1 MSSNARGQDEMLAR
15 ITELA
20 RDAWSAQADFAR
32 QSIEL
37 GRATLT
43 SEVDPTTAGRAW
55 MEAVSREGARYWK
68 DVGELGLDV
77 AGSLVAIGSRSMAR
91 VISDTRSAT
100 RAATHAG
107 ARAGSRAGGRADTW
121 AGTGAAAGRWP
132 APGPHAT
139 HRDSPGHDHGPSDP
153 GDPDGAADHSDVVV
167 TGPPPEPGRS
177 EPHEPTGAGPGRPAV
192 TLHGRPGDTATGRV
206 TLSNAHPRARKVLL
220 SAGRLQ
226 PDSGRHVELE
236 LRLDPDGVT
245 IPAGS
250 EHDVLLEVD
259 LKSDVVRP
267 GERYEGVILVTGG
280 VEAELD
286 VAVVVEE

>member
-1 MSSNARGQDEMLAR
+1 MSSNARGQDEMLTR

-20 RDAWSAQADFAR
+20 RDAWAAQADFAR

-37 GRATLT
+37 GRATLS

-55 MEAVSREGARYWK
+55 VEAVSREGARYWK

-91 VISDTRSAT
+91 VIADTRSAT
-100 RAATHAG
+100 RAG
-107 ARAGSRAGGRADTW
+107 ARAGTWTGTRAGSGR
-121 AGTGAAAGRWP
+121 RP
-132 APGPHAT
+132 APGSPPHAA
-139 HRDSPGHDHGPSDP
+139 HRDGHRHGAGDAGDP
-153 GDPDGAADHSDVVV
+153 GEGGDHSDVVV
-167 TGPPPEPGRS
+167 TGPAAEPAAT
-177 EPHEPTGAGPGRPAV
+177 EAHAETGAGAGRAAV

-259 LKSDVVRP
+259 LAADVVRP

>member
-1 MSSNARGQDEMLAR
+1 MSSRTSSQDEMLAR

-20 RDAWSAQADFAR
+20 RDAWSAQAGFAR

-37 GRATLT
+37 GRATLA
-43 SEVDPTTAGRAW
+43 SEVDPAAAGRAW
-55 MEAVSREGARYWK
+55 MEAVTREGARYWK

-91 VISDTRSAT
+91 VLSETRAAARAGTPGGPRAGTGHRPAT
-100 RAATHAG
+100 RAQPHE
-107 ARAGSRAGGRADTW
+107 
-121 AGTGAAAGRWP
+121 AAG
-132 APGPHAT
+132 
-139 HRDSPGHDHGPSDP
+139 HRQGR
-153 GDPDGAADHSDVVV
+153 GDPADVVV
-167 TGPPPEPGRS
+167 TGPAAEN
-177 EPHEPTGAGPGRPAV
+177 EATDAHQAGDGLQRAAV
-192 TLHGRPGDTATGRV
+192 TLHGRPGDTATGTI
-206 TLSNAHPRARKVLL
+206 TLSNAHPRARRVLL

-226 PDSGRHVELE
+226 PDTGRHVELE

-259 LKSDVVRP
+259 LEPDVVRP
-267 GERYEGVILVTGG
+267 GERYEGVIQVTGG

>member
-1 MSSNARGQDEMLAR
+1 MSSNARGQDEMLTR

-43 SEVDPTTAGRAW
+43 SEVDPTTAGRGW
-55 MEAVSREGARYWK
+55 VEAVSREGARYWK

-91 VISDTRSAT
+91 VIADTRSAT
-100 RAATHAG
+100 RAG
-107 ARAGSRAGGRADTW
+107 ARAGTWTGTRAGSGR
-121 AGTGAAAGRWP
+121 RP
-132 APGPHAT
+132 APGSPPHAA
-139 HRDSPGHDHGPSDP
+139 HRDGHRHAAGDA
-153 GDPDGAADHSDVVV
+153 GDPDGGGDHTDVVV
-167 TGPPPEPGRS
+167 TGPAAEPGAAQAQG
-177 EPHEPTGAGPGRPAV
+177 ETGAGAGRAAV

-259 LKSDVVRP
+259 LAADVVRP

>member
-55 MEAVSREGARYWK
+55 VEAVSREGARYWK

-77 AGSLVAIGSRSMAR
+77 AGSLVAISSRSMAR
-91 VISDTRSAT
+91 VIADTRSAT
-100 RAATHAG
+100 RAG
-107 ARAGSRAGGRADTW
+107 ARAGTRTGTR
-121 AGTGAAAGRWP
+121 AGTGRRP
-132 APGPHAT
+132 APEPAT
-139 HRDSPGHDHGPSDP
+139 HAAHRDGHRHGAGDAADP
-153 GDPDGAADHSDVVV
+153 GEGGEHTDVVV
-167 TGPPPEPGRS
+167 TGPAAEPVGA
-177 EPHEPTGAGPGRPAV
+177 EAHAETGAGAGRAAV

-259 LKSDVVRP
+259 LAADVVRP

-286 VAVVVEE
+286 VAVFVEQ

>member
-1 MSSNARGQDEMLAR
+1 MSSNSRSQDEMLAR

-20 RDAWSAQADFAR
+20 RDAWSAQASLAR
-32 QSIEL
+32 QSIDL
-37 GRATLT
+37 GRATLA
-43 SEVDPTTAGRAW
+43 SEVDPTAAGRAW

-100 RAATHAG
+100 RAATRAEPGRRPTAG
-107 ARAGSRAGGRADTW
+107 
-121 AGTGAAAGRWP
+121 P
-132 APGPHAT
+132 APHRAHRA
-139 HRDSPGHDHGPSDP
+139 HRDGRDDGDDP
-153 GDPDGAADHSDVVV
+153 ADVVV
-167 TGPPPEPGRS
+167 TGPAS
-177 EPHEPTGAGPGRPAV
+177 EGDGAGAQGAGDGIRRARV
-192 TLHGRPGDTATGRV
+192 TLRGRPGETATGTI

-220 SAGRLQ
+220 SAGALQ
-226 PDSGRHVELE
+226 PDTGRHVELG
-236 LRLDPDGVT
+236 LRLDPEGVT

-259 LKSDVVRP
+259 LAPDVVRP
-267 GERYEGVILVTGG
+267 GERYTGVIQVTGG

-286 VAVVVEE
+286 VVVVVEE

>member
-1 MSSNARGQDEMLAR
+1 MSSNTRSQDEILAR

-20 RDAWSAQADFAR
+20 RDAWSAQAGFAR

-37 GRATLT
+37 GRATLA

-55 MEAVSREGARYWK
+55 MEAVSREGVRYWK

-100 RAATHAG
+100 RAAT
-107 ARAGSRAGGRADTW
+107 RAEPGRRP
-121 AGTGAAAGRWP
+121 AAGQAPHRAHRHGRDEGDDP
-132 APGPHAT
+132 A
-139 HRDSPGHDHGPSDP
+139 
-153 GDPDGAADHSDVVV
+153 DVVV
-167 TGPPPEPGRS
+167 TGPAS
-177 EPHEPTGAGPGRPAV
+177 EGESTGAHEAGDGIRRARV
-192 TLHGRPGDTATGRV
+192 TLHGRPGETATGTI
-206 TLSNAHPRARKVLL
+206 TLSNAHPRARRVLL

-226 PDSGRHVELE
+226 PDTGRHVELE

-259 LKSDVVRP
+259 LAPEVVRP
-267 GERYEGVILVTGG
+267 GERYGGVIQVTGG

-286 VAVVVEE
+286 VVVVVEE

>member
-100 RAATHAG
+100 RAATQAG
-107 ARAGSRAGGRADTW
+107 ARAGGRADTW
-121 AGTGAAAGRWP
+121 SGTGSAAGRRRGP
-132 APGPHAT
+132 APHDAHHDG
-139 HRDSPGHDHGPSDP
+139 HRHGPGDP
-153 GDPDGAADHSDVVV
+153 GDPDGAAHHSDVVV
-167 TGPPPEPGRS
+167 TGPPPEPGTS
-177 EPHEPTGAGPGRPAV
+177 EPHEPTAAGPGRPAV
-192 TLHGRPGDTATGRV
+192 TLRGRPGDTATGRV

-220 SAGRLQ
+220 TAGRLQ

-259 LKSDVVRP
+259 LAADVVRP

>member
-1 MSSNARGQDEMLAR
+1 MSSNPRSQDEMLAR

-20 RDAWSAQADFAR
+20 RDAWSAQASFAR

-37 GRATLT
+37 GRATLA

-91 VISDTRSAT
+91 VISDTRSAARSAT
-100 RAATHAG
+100 RAEP
-107 ARAGSRAGGRADTW
+107 GRRP
-121 AGTGAAAGRWP
+121 GPRP
-132 APGPHAT
+132 APPSS
-139 HRDSPGHDHGPSDP
+139 RRHGPD
-153 GDPDGAADHSDVVV
+153 GPDEPVEVVV
-167 TGPPPEPGRS
+167 TGPAAEADATGEPEARHDTRRPG
-177 EPHEPTGAGPGRPAV
+177 V
-192 TLHGRPGDTATGRV
+192 TLHGRPGDTATGTI

-226 PDSGRHVELE
+226 PDTGRHVELE

-259 LKSDVVRP
+259 LAPDVVRP
-267 GERYEGVILVTGG
+267 GERYEGVIQVTGG